1 MLDHAEPQEKQ
12 RSGRSLPVRTG
23 GTLAEDAVLRAAREA
38 GRGATA
44 ADRERRLAP
53 AVVTA
58 LKEAGLARH
67 FVPRRWGGRE
77 GGFADLITATALI
90 AGQCPSAAWCGMLW
104 AAHGRYAARLPEEGQ
119 RELWGRGPD
128 TLIAAALTPPAGTA
142 RPVPGGWLL
151 DGRWDCVSGADTSDW
166 ILLAAPADDTPAR
179 ADGSPG
185 PAADAP
191 VRATGTPVRVD
202 GSPVTAAGG
211 LGPAGRAPV
220 RAGGGAVPAAGGG
233 LAGSAGA
240 EAWVLAVP
248 RREVTVHDTWHST
261 GLRGTGSNSVA
272 VQAVFVPDRRA
283 RPLRD
288 VLAAAV
294 EPGASPARQA
304 PAHVAGTAMFCAP
317 ALGAARLALRSWT
330 RWAATAPAGR
340 PAALADPA
348 VQRVLARSAAEID
361 AAALLLERAGA
372 GADAEP
378 TAARVEAVNRRDA
391 AVAAELLVEAVER
404 LFRTGGAH
412 VRDATGDVQRA
423 WRDTHTVAAHGA
435 LRLDAAAGA
444 YAAWHEREAEGG
456 GEGAAAGSRG
466 VR

>member
-151 DGRWDCVSGADTSDW
+151 DGRWDCVSGAGISDW
-166 ILLAAPADDTPAR
+166 ILLAAPATD
-179 ADGSPG
+179 
-185 PAADAP
+185 
-191 VRATGTPVRVD
+191 
-202 GSPVTAAGG
+202 
-211 LGPAGRAPV
+211 
-220 RAGGGAVPAAGGG
+220 VPAPDP
-233 LAGSAGA
+233 
-240 EAWVLAVP
+240 EVWVLAVP

-304 PAHVAGTAMFCAP
+304 PAHLAGTAMFCAP

-412 VRDATGDVQRA
+412 VRDAAGDVQRA

>member
-23 GTLAEDAVLRAAREA
+23 GTLAADAVLRAAREA
-38 GRGATA
+38 GRGAAA
-44 ADRERRLAP
+44 ADRDRRLAP
-53 AVVTA
+53 AAVTA

-142 RPVPGGWLL
+142 RPVAGGRLL

-166 ILLAAPADDTPAR
+166 ILLAAPATD
-179 ADGSPG
+179 
-185 PAADAP
+185 
-191 VRATGTPVRVD
+191 
-202 GSPVTAAGG
+202 
-211 LGPAGRAPV
+211 
-220 RAGGGAVPAAGGG
+220 VPAPDT
-233 LAGSAGA
+233 
-240 EAWVLAVP
+240 EVWVLAVP

-261 GLRGTGSNSVA
+261 GLRGTGSNSVD
-272 VQAVFVPDRRA
+272 VQAVFVPDRRT

-304 PAHVAGTAMFCAP
+304 SAHLAGTAMFCAP

-348 VQRVLARSAAEID
+348 VRRVLARSAAEID

-412 VRDATGDVQRA
+412 VRDATGEVQRA

-435 LRLDAAAGA
+435 LRLDAAAGV
-444 YAAWHEREAEGG
+444 YAAWREHETAAEGEG
-456 GEGAAAGSRG
+456 GAQGAAAGPRG
-466 VR
+466 PR

>member
-12 RSGRSLPVRTG
+12 RSGLSHPERTG
-23 GTLAEDAVLRAAREA
+23 GTLAEDAVLRAARAA
-38 GRGATA
+38 GRAASA
-44 ADRERRLAP
+44 ADRDRRLAP

-58 LKEAGLARH
+58 LKEAGFARH

-77 GGFADLITATALI
+77 GGFADLITATTLI

-128 TLIAAALTPPAGTA
+128 TLIAAALAPPAGTA

-151 DGRWDCVSGADTSDW
+151 DGRWDCVSGVDFSHW
-166 ILLAAPADDTPAR
+166 VLLAAPVEAADSAPA
-179 ADGSPG
+179 G
-185 PAADAP
+185 PAQ
-191 VRATGTPVRVD
+191 
-202 GSPVTAAGG
+202 AA
-211 LGPAGRAPV
+211 AR
-220 RAGGGAVPAAGGG
+220 
-233 LAGSAGA
+233 
-240 EAWVLAVP
+240 VLAVP
-248 RREVTVHDTWHST
+248 RSEVIVRDTWRST
-261 GLRGTGSNSVA
+261 GLRGTGSNSVD
-272 VQAVFVPDRRA
+272 VQGVFVPDRRA
-283 RPLRD
+283 CPLGD
-288 VLAAAV
+288 VLAAVV

-304 PAHVAGTAMFCAP
+304 SALVAGGPMLCAP

-330 RWAATAPAGR
+330 RWATTPFAGR
-340 PAALADPA
+340 PAALGDTA

-361 AAALLLERAGA
+361 AVALLLDRAGA

-412 VRDATGDVQRA
+412 VRDDTSEVQRA
-423 WRDTHTVAAHGA
+423 WRDTHTVAAHGV
-435 LRLDAAAGA
+435 LRLDAPAGV
-444 YAAWHEREAEGG
+444 YAAWCQEEWSAPMPWGPR
-456 GEGAAAGSRG
+456 
-466 VR
+466 